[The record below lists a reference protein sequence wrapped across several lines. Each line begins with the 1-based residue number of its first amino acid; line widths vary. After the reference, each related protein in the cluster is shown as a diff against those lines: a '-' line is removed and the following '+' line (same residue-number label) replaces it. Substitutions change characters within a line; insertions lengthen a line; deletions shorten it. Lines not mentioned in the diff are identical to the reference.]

1 MALTANEELFDALV
15 RHQILLLRM
24 SGAIRL
30 RIQGLLDATEADIR
44 EKIMAR
50 LANAGGG
57 LTSPA
62 EVRRLD
68 ALLSVIRTIR
78 LKAWSQIDEAWVQE
92 VMAVAQAEPEFM
104 SGIVKTVV
112 PVQLT
117 LALPAPEL
125 LSAIVTSNPFEGR
138 TLKQWAQSLAA
149 EDLRRIENS
158 IRVGMVQG
166 ESTNEIARRVVG
178 TARLKGV
185 DGVTEITRRGAEA
198 ITRTAVNHVSN
209 QARQAFLHANSDLF
223 DEEQYVATLDSRT
236 TPVCRANDGK
246 RFPVGKGPIPPLH
259 FRCRSLR
266 VAVLLGDVLGNRPAK
281 PVTERMLLREWSQ
294 QNGITAP
301 SSRAGL
307 PHGTK
312 TAYDQFARAR
322 IRELTGQVPGKT
334 TYQQWLTRQSAAF
347 QDEVLGPTRAR
358 LFRKGGLTLE
368 RFVNRAGDEIPISQL
383 AKAHA
388 DAFRA
393 AGLDPEDFL

>member
-1 MALTANEELFDALV
+1 MALTANEEFFDALV

-24 SGAIRL
+24 SGAVRA
-30 RIQGLLDATEADIR
+30 RIQSLLDATEEDIR
-44 EKIMAR
+44 DKIMAR

-62 EVRRLD
+62 EVHRLET
-68 ALLSVIRTIR
+68 LLGIIRSIR
-78 LKAWSQIDEAWVQE
+78 LKAWSQIDEAWVEEITALAQQE
-92 VMAVAQAEPEFM
+92 PDFMA
-104 SGIVKTVV
+104 GIVKTVV
-112 PVQLT
+112 PVQLD
-117 LALPAPEL
+117 LILPAPAL
-125 LSAIVTSNPFEGR
+125 LKAIATTNPFEGR
-138 TLKQWAQSLAA
+138 TLREWSQSLAA

-166 ESTNEIARRVVG
+166 ESSSEIARRVVG

-185 DGVTEITRRGAEA
+185 DGVTEITRRAADA
-198 ITRTAVNHVSN
+198 ITRTAVNHVANHS
-209 QARQAFLHANSDLF
+209 RQAFLHANSDLF

-236 TPVCRANDGK
+236 TPVCRSNDGK

-281 PVTERMLLREWSQ
+281 PVTEKMLLREWAQ

-312 TAYDQFARAR
+312 TAYDQFARRR

-334 TYQQWLTRQSAAF
+334 TYQQWLTRQPAAF
-347 QDEVLGPTRAR
+347 QDDVLGKTRAA
-358 LFRKGGLTLE
+358 LFRRGGLTLD
-368 RFVNRAGDEIPISQL
+368 RFVNRAGDEIPLRDL

>member
-24 SGAIRL
+24 SGAIRA

-78 LKAWSQIDEAWVQE
+78 LKAWSQIDEAWVEE
-92 VMAVAQAEPEFM
+92 VLAVAQAEPEFM

-178 TARLKGV
+178 TARLRGV

-307 PHGTK
+307 PYGTK
-312 TAYDQFARAR
+312 TAYDQFARRR

-358 LFRKGGLTLE
+358 LFRKGGLTLD